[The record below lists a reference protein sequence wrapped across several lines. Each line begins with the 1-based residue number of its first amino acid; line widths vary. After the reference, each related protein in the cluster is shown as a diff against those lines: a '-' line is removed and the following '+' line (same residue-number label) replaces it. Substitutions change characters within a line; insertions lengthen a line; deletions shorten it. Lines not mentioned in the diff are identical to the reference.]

1 MEKSL
6 WIFFSIVFLS
16 MATEHS
22 VTPICPEGALLSL
35 LHHILSTFMILSPF
49 MFKEYKL
56 QILLTI
62 IIWLGWKVTDG
73 RCMTTIKYN
82 EICKKREDAK
92 FMNLQGVLTQETG
105 LDWAYVIGVPA
116 LLFSVYMVICGRS
129 S

>member
-1 MEKSL
+1 MEKKL

-22 VTPICPEGALLSL
+22 ITPICPKGALISF

-49 MFKEYKL
+49 MFKEYQL
-56 QILLTI
+56 QILLTFL
-62 IIWLGWKVTDG
+62 IWLSWKVTQG
-73 RCMTTIKYN
+73 KCVTTIKYN
-82 EICKKREDAK
+82 EICKKGEDAK

-105 LDWAYVIGVPA
+105 LNWSYVIAVPT
-116 LLFSVYMVICGRS
+116 LLFSFYKLCIHS